1 MNLISLLSQILGDY
15 KQFGNGEH
23 YFSCPFCHHQK
34 RKFAVNLLKNVFH
47 CWHCGAKGRSLI
59 TLFKRLDV
67 SPSQMKELR
76 SLLSDDQVRNYVE
89 SADEVTSL
97 HLPPGYK
104 PLWIPTKSLHYKH
117 ALRYLTN
124 RGIKG
129 YDIIRYQMGYTI
141 DGPYAN
147 RIIIPSYDKDN
158 KLNYFIARS
167 FYEDGMKYKNPPVS
181 KNVVMFENQINWKMP
196 VVLCEGVFDA
206 IAIRRNAIPLLG
218 KFVPKK
224 LLKEL
229 VKNKVKDVY
238 VVLDDDALTDAREIE
253 RTLNAY
259 EMNVKLVNLDKKD
272 PSELG
277 FKDTWE
283 CIERGS
289 ATTFKDYIGGR
300 LQNI

>member
-1 MNLISLLSQILGDY
+1 MSQILGDY
-15 KQFGNGEH
+15 KEFGKGEV
-23 YFSCPFCHHQK
+23 YFTCPFCHNHK
-34 RKFAVNLLKNVFH
+34 RKFAVNVVKNAFH

-67 SPSQMKELR
+67 SPSQLKELR

-89 SADEVTSL
+89 EETTTEL
-97 HLPPGYK
+97 YLPPGYK
-104 PLWIPTKSLHYKH
+104 PLWKQSTSIHYLN
-117 ALRYLTN
+117 ALRYLKN
-124 RGIKG
+124 RGITG

-141 DGPYAN
+141 DGPYTN
-147 RIIIPSYDKDN
+147 RIIIPSYDANN

-167 FYEDGMKYKNPPVS
+167 FYDSGMKYKNPPVS

-196 VVLCEGVFDA
+196 LVLCEGVFDA
-206 IAIRRNAIPLLG
+206 IAIRRNAVPILG

-224 LLKEL
+224 LLKQM
-229 VKNKVKDVY
+229 VKNQVKDVY
-238 VVLDDDALTDAREIE
+238 VALDDDAITEAREIE
-253 RTLNAY
+253 QTLSTHG
-259 EMNVKLVNLDKKD
+259 MNVKLVNLDKKD

-283 CIERGS
+283 CINQAERS
-289 ATTFKDYIGGR
+289 TFKDYIGGR

>member
-23 YFSCPFCHHQK
+23 YFQCPFCHNHK
-34 RKFAVNLLKNVFH
+34 KKFAINTVKTVFH

-67 SPSQMKELR
+67 SPSQLKELR
-76 SLLSDDQVRNYVE
+76 ALLPDEQIRNYVE
-89 SADEVTSL
+89 EETTTDL

-104 PLWIPTKSLHYKH
+104 PLWVSSKNIHYLN
-117 ALRYLTN
+117 ALKYLKN
-124 RGIKG
+124 RGIAG
-129 YDIIRYQMGYTI
+129 YDIIRYQMGYAM

-147 RIIIPSYDKDN
+147 RIIVPSYDANN

-167 FYEDGMKYKNPPVS
+167 FYDSGIKYKNPPV
-181 KNVVMFENQINWKMP
+181 WKMP
-196 VVLCEGVFDA
+196 LVLCEGVFDA
-206 IAIRRNAIPLLG
+206 IAIRRNAIPILG

-224 LLKEL
+224 LLKTMI
-229 VKNKVKDVY
+229 KHQVKDVY
-238 VVLDDDALTDAREIE
+238 VALDEDALTEAREIE
-253 RTLNAY
+253 NSLSNY
-259 EMNVKLVNLDKKD
+259 GMNVKLVNLDKKD

-283 CIERGS
+283 CINQAERS
-289 ATTFKDYIGGR
+289 TFKDYIGGR

>member
-1 MNLISLLSQILGDY
+1 MSQILGDY

-23 YFSCPFCHHQK
+23 YFQCPFCHNHK
-34 RKFAVNLLKNVFH
+34 KKFAINTVKTVFH

-67 SPSQMKELR
+67 SPSQLKELR
-76 SLLSDDQVRNYVE
+76 ALLPDEQIRNYVE
-89 SADEVTSL
+89 EETTTDL

-104 PLWIPTKSLHYKH
+104 PLWVSSKNIHYLN
-117 ALRYLTN
+117 ALKYLKN
-124 RGIKG
+124 RGIAG
-129 YDIIRYQMGYTI
+129 YDIIRYQMGYAM

-147 RIIIPSYDKDN
+147 RIIVPSYDANN

-167 FYEDGMKYKNPPVS
+167 FYDSGIKYKNPPVS

-196 VVLCEGVFDA
+196 LVLCEGVFDA
-206 IAIRRNAIPLLG
+206 VAIRRNAIPILG

-224 LLKEL
+224 LLKTMI
-229 VKNKVKDVY
+229 KHQVKDVY
-238 VVLDDDALTDAREIE
+238 VALDEDALTEAREIE
-253 RTLNAY
+253 NSLSNY
-259 EMNVKLVNLDKKD
+259 GMNVKLVNLDKKD

-283 CIERGS
+283 CINQAERS
-289 ATTFKDYIGGR
+289 TFKDYIGGR

>member
-1 MNLISLLSQILGDY
+1 MSQILGDY

-23 YFSCPFCHHQK
+23 YFQCPFCHNHK
-34 RKFAVNLLKNVFH
+34 KKFAINTVKTVFH

-67 SPSQMKELR
+67 SPSQLKELR
-76 SLLSDDQVRNYVE
+76 ALLPDEQIRNYVE
-89 SADEVTSL
+89 EETTTDL

-104 PLWIPTKSLHYKH
+104 PLWVSSKNIHYLN
-117 ALRYLTN
+117 ALKYLKN
-124 RGIKG
+124 RGIAG
-129 YDIIRYQMGYTI
+129 YDIIRYQMGYAM

-147 RIIIPSYDKDN
+147 RIIVPSYDANN

-167 FYEDGMKYKNPPVS
+167 FYDSGIKYKNPPVS

-196 VVLCEGVFDA
+196 LVLCEGVFDA
-206 IAIRRNAIPLLG
+206 IAIRRNAIPILG

-224 LLKEL
+224 LLKTMI
-229 VKNKVKDVY
+229 KHQVKDVY
-238 VVLDDDALTDAREIE
+238 VALDEDALTEAREIE
-253 RTLNAY
+253 NSLSNY
-259 EMNVKLVNLDKKD
+259 GMNVKLVNLDKKD

-283 CIERGS
+283 CINQAERS
-289 ATTFKDYIGGR
+289 TFKDYIGGR

>member
-1 MNLISLLSQILGDY
+1 MSQILGDY

-23 YFSCPFCHHQK
+23 YFQCPFCHNHK
-34 RKFAVNLLKNVFH
+34 KKFAINTVKTVFH

-67 SPSQMKELR
+67 SPSQLKDLR
-76 SLLSDDQVRNYVE
+76 ALLPDEQIRNYVE
-89 SADEVTSL
+89 EETTTDL
-97 HLPPGYK
+97 YLPPGYK
-104 PLWIPTKSLHYKH
+104 PLWVSSKNIHYLN
-117 ALRYLTN
+117 ALKYLKN
-124 RGIKG
+124 RGIAG
-129 YDIIRYQMGYTI
+129 YDIIRYQMGYAM

-147 RIIIPSYDKDN
+147 RIIVPSYDANN

-167 FYEDGMKYKNPPVS
+167 FYDSGIKYKNPPVS

-196 VVLCEGVFDA
+196 LVLCEGVFDA
-206 IAIRRNAIPLLG
+206 IAIRRNAIPILG

-224 LLKEL
+224 LLKTMI
-229 VKNKVKDVY
+229 KHQVKDVY
-238 VVLDDDALTDAREIE
+238 VALDEDALTEAREIE
-253 RTLNAY
+253 NSLSNY
-259 EMNVKLVNLDKKD
+259 GMNVKLVNLDKKD

-283 CIERGS
+283 CINQAERS
-289 ATTFKDYIGGR
+289 TFKDYIGGR

>member
-23 YFSCPFCHHQK
+23 YFQCPFCHNHK
-34 RKFAVNLLKNVFH
+34 KKFAINTVKTVFH

-67 SPSQMKELR
+67 SPSQLKELR
-76 SLLSDDQVRNYVE
+76 TLLPDEQIRNYVE
-89 SADEVTSL
+89 EETTTDL

-104 PLWIPTKSLHYKH
+104 PLWVSSKNIHYLN
-117 ALRYLTN
+117 ALKYLKN
-124 RGIKG
+124 RGIAG
-129 YDIIRYQMGYTI
+129 YDIIRYQMGYAM

-147 RIIIPSYDKDN
+147 RIIVPSYDANN

-167 FYEDGMKYKNPPVS
+167 FYDSGIKYKNPPVS

-196 VVLCEGVFDA
+196 LVLCEGVFDA
-206 IAIRRNAIPLLG
+206 VAIRRNAIPILG

-224 LLKEL
+224 LLKTMI
-229 VKNKVKDVY
+229 KHQVKDVY
-238 VVLDDDALTDAREIE
+238 VALDEDALTEAREIE
-253 RTLNAY
+253 NSLSNY
-259 EMNVKLVNLDKKD
+259 GMNVKLVNLDKKD

-283 CIERGS
+283 CINQAERS
-289 ATTFKDYIGGR
+289 TFKDYIGGR